1 MKLRNNQQGW
11 MVVAHAFKSQH
22 SGGGDRQ
29 ISEVEA
35 SLVYRASSR
44 SYTEKLCLEKP
55 KIKIKIMRKN

>member
-1 MKLRNNQQGW
+1 MWWPLSLILALGRK
-11 MVVAHAFKSQH
+11 A
-22 SGGGDRQ
+22 RQ
-29 ISEVEA
+29 ISAFKA